1 MTGDSFILIVY
12 TTGLLLAVYI
22 GIDALQ
28 QVDALTEQ
36 LKQCKG

>member
-1 MTGDSFILIVY
+1 MDSEIFILLVY
-12 TTGLLLAVYI
+12 TACLLVAVYI

-36 LKQCKG
+36 LKQCKQ